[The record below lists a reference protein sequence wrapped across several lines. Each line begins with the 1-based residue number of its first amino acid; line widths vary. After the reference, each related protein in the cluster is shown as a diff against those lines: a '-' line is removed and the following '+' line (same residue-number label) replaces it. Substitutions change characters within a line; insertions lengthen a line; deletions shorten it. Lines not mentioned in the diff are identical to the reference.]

1 MHVEGTAT
9 QSSVTSGRIRR
20 QFSALALSAVALA
33 AVGCGNNYRP
43 VVSAINP
50 VGPAAQPPK
59 YAVAISNPG
68 TSLPGLVTLVDFSG
82 DTIMVTPSVGVNPQY
97 LALDSGGVT
106 GYTLNGDGTL
116 NSFGISTSLQTRN
129 VLQST
134 LLSGALPVSL
144 FPQGTYEYVAQSGR
158 NSVAE
163 MTGSPP
169 ALKQEIPTGTG
180 TVYTVGVA
188 SAPRVYVLSQ
198 GTATGGVYPA
208 GTATAIDTSTN
219 TTTNSI
225 AVGSQPVY
233 GVMSADGKRAFVMNK
248 GSNSVTVI
256 NAQTNQL
263 DSFLNSSNVAS
274 STIPVGTAPV
284 WADFAPTRSEMVV
297 LNAGNGTTA
306 GSVSIVSVPLC
317 SATTLATNPNCDTTN
332 PIDANGFG
340 NVLATVTVG
349 VNPSV
354 VAVLQ
359 DGTRAYVCNQG
370 NAAAGIQG
378 SISVINLD
386 SNTVTATIPASNA
399 STVTASDL
407 LIHGNPN
414 FIAVTTGTPT
424 GKVYATAPNS
434 TDLTI
439 IETDTDTVKT
449 HLPLGGT
456 GVMVRVTQP

>member
-1 MHVEGTAT
+1 MHVEGAAT
-9 QSSVTSGRIRR
+9 RSTVTSGRIRR
-20 QFSALALSAVALA
+20 QIAGLALSAVALA

-50 VGPAAQPPK
+50 VGPAAQPTK

-68 TSLPGLVTLVDFSG
+68 STTPGQVTLVDFSG
-82 DTIMVTPSVGVNPQY
+82 DTIMVTPNIAANPQY

-106 GYTLNGDGTL
+106 GFTLHADGTL
-116 NSFGISTSLQTRN
+116 NSFSISTSLQTRN

-134 LLSGALPVSL
+134 LLSGAAPVSI
-144 FPQGTYEYVAQSGR
+144 FPEGTYDYVAQSGR
-158 NSVAE
+158 NSIAQ

-169 ALKQEIPTGTG
+169 ALRQEISTGAG
-180 TVYTVGVA
+180 TVYTVGIA
-188 SAPRVYVLSQ
+188 SAPRVYALSQ

-219 TTTNSI
+219 TATNSI
-225 AVGSQPVY
+225 TVGSQPVY
-233 GVMSADGKRAFVMNK
+233 GVMSADARRAFILNK
-248 GSNSVTVI
+248 GSNTVSVI

-263 DSFLNSSNVAS
+263 DSFPNSLGVAG

-284 WADFAPTRSEMVV
+284 WADFAPTRSEMLV

-306 GSVSIVSVPLC
+306 GSVSIISVPLC
-317 SATTLATNPNCDTTN
+317 SQTTLVTNPNCDVTN

-340 NVLATVTVG
+340 TVLATVPVG
-349 VNPSV
+349 INPSV
-354 VAVLQ
+354 IAVLQ
-359 DGTRAYVCNQG
+359 DGTQAFVCNQG

-378 SISVINLD
+378 SVSVINLD
-386 SNTVTATIPASNA
+386 SNTVTVTIPASNA
-399 STVTASDL
+399 STVTATDL
-407 LIHGNPN
+407 LVHGNPN
-414 FIAVTTGTPT
+414 FLAATTGTPT
-424 GKVYATAPNS
+424 GKVYVTAGNS

-456 GVMVRVTQP
+456 GVMVRVTAQ